1 MRSKEEEKEK
11 SPRVPAE
18 GSWGPGP
25 TSLAADLAAIMFAL
39 NIDPL
44 GFNLIIAKLAAKYN
58 PQR

>member
-1 MRSKEEEKEK
+1 MRSKRGRKRKEP
-11 SPRVPAE
+11 SGTSRRL
-18 GSWGPGP
+18 WGPGP

-58 PQR
+58 PER